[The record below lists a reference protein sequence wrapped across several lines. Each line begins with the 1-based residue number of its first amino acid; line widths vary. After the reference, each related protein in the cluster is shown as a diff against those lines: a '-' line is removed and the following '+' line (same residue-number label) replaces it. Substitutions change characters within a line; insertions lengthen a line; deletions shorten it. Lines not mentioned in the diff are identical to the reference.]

1 MKKRGLA
8 GIVAIILVLVGGG
21 LWWDQATSKPAPA
34 RSTSQSAGR
43 SSASHSTKKAKTK
56 PAKKVK
62 TSGQTSKD
70 YPFKTITQQAMGQ
83 LKGHNSVAIA
93 TSFSDDHYQ
102 WHNQAQRA
110 ASDIKV
116 FILATVYHQVD
127 QGKYQLSGHYTLR
140 DADKVGGTGSLQ
152 GMAAGTTVTNQQLLH
167 YMMTVSDNTAT
178 NITLRQV
185 GGLGVVNR
193 YARDLGAK
201 DTHVVRKMMDQK
213 ALDAGKDNLT
223 SVADLSMVLMKLW
236 RHQLISTSAD
246 TAMLKLMSE
255 NTNHSK
261 LPKDVP
267 TDRTVYNKTGE
278 FDTYGVENDAAIFA
292 KGGKAVVVVAM
303 SEGGQLGQQVP
314 AMNRLGQQVDHA
326 VFG

>member
-8 GIVAIILVLVGGG
+8 GIAVIVLILVGGG
-21 LWWDQATSKPAPA
+21 LWWGQANSKLAPA
-34 RSTSQSAGR
+34 RSTSQSASR
-43 SSASHSTKKAKTK
+43 SNAPRPTKKAKT
-56 PAKKVK
+56 PAKKAK
-62 TSGQTSKD
+62 TSGQTSKA
-70 YPFKTITQQAMGQ
+70 YPFKTITQQTVGK

-93 TSFSDDHYQ
+93 TSFSGDHYQ

-178 NITLRQV
+178 NVILRQV
-185 GGLGVVNR
+185 GGLGVVNQ
-193 YARDLGAK
+193 YARELGAK

-213 ALDAGKDNLT
+213 ALDAGTDNLT

-261 LPKDVP
+261 LPKNVP
-267 TDRTVYNKTGE
+267 TDRTIYNKTGE

-303 SEGGQLGQQVP
+303 SEGGQLGQQIP